1 MAEQLRQGMSP
12 AGSQTLK
19 HTIQESRSS
28 IMIFG
33 IILTLIGVVA
43 LVYPL
48 TTAII
53 VKIMIGWVL
62 LIAGLAQIIFAF
74 STTRWTDFFLELLV
88 GILFAIAGVWL
99 AFFPLTG
106 VLTLTLFLAFTFVIQ
121 GVLEI
126 ISGFRMRPHEG
137 WGWVLFAG
145 ILGVIVGLMI
155 LNNFPSSAAW
165 AIGLLVG
172 INLIASGIAYIALA
186 MSARRYEAQIGMGQR
201 T

>member
-1 MAEQLRQGMSP
+1 MST
-12 AGSQTLK
+12 AGSENLK
-19 HTIQESRSS
+19 HTIHENRTS
-28 IMIFG
+28 IMLFG
-33 IILTLIGVVA
+33 IIMTLIGAVA
-43 LVYPL
+43 IVYPF
-48 TTAII
+48 TTAIV

-62 LIAGLAQIIFAF
+62 LIAGLSQIIFAF
-74 STTRWTDFFLELLV
+74 STARWTDFFLELLV

-106 VLTLTLFLAFTFVIQ
+106 ILTLTLFLAFTFLLQ
-121 GVLEI
+121 GALQI

-155 LNNFPSSAAW
+155 LNNFPGSAAW

-172 INLIASGIAYIALA
+172 INLIASGVAYIALA
-186 MSARRYEAQIGMGQR
+186 MSARRHESRMGVGQHL
-201 T
+201 

>member
-1 MAEQLRQGMSP
+1 MAEQLREGMSP
-12 AGSQTLK
+12 AGSESLK
-19 HTIQESRSS
+19 HTIQENRTP

-48 TTAII
+48 TTAIV
-53 VKIMIGWVL
+53 VKIMMGWVL
-62 LIAGLAQIIFAF
+62 LIAGLSQIIFSF
-74 STTRWTDFFLELLV
+74 STSRWTDFFLELVV
-88 GILFAIAGVWL
+88 GIVFAIVGVWL

-106 VLTLTLFLAFTFVIQ
+106 ILTLTLVLAFTFLVQ

-126 ISGFRMRPHEG
+126 VSSFRMRPHEG

-145 ILGVIVGLMI
+145 ILGVIIGLMI
-155 LNNFPSSAAW
+155 LNRFPSSAAW

-186 MSARRYEAQIGMGQR
+186 MSARRHEAQMGMGQQ

>member
-12 AGSQTLK
+12 AGSESLK
-19 HTIQESRSS
+19 HTIQENRTS

-33 IILTLIGVVA
+33 IIMTLIGVVA

-48 TTAII
+48 TTAIV

-62 LIAGLAQIIFAF
+62 LIAGLSQIIFSF
-74 STTRWTDFFLELLV
+74 STTRWTDFFLELIV
-88 GILFAIAGVWL
+88 GILFAIVGIWL

-106 VLTLTLFLAFTFVIQ
+106 ILTLTLLLAFTFIIQ

-126 ISGFRMRPHEG
+126 VSSFRMRPHEG

-145 ILGVIVGLMI
+145 ILGVVIGLMI
-155 LNNFPSSAAW
+155 LGRFPSSAAW

-172 INLIASGIAYIALA
+172 INLIASGVAYIALA
-186 MSARRYEAQIGMGQR
+186 MSARRYEEQIGMGQR